1 MNGKTVKA
9 LRAYLGMTQREF
21 AESIGVSAISI
32 SNIER
37 GITPVTDTMKMKISK
52 VFQIDRDFVDT
63 VERTREFDLL
73 RY

>member
-9 LRAYLGMTQREF
+9 LRAYLGVTQREF

-37 GITPVTDTMKMKISK
+37 GITPVTDTMKIKIGK
-52 VFQIDRDFVDT
+52 VFKIDRDFLDT
-63 VERTREFDLL
+63 VESAREFDLMS
-73 RY
+73 Y